1 MPRSDGQPH
10 AALRPASAENLAAAD
25 TFHAGTKTVCP
36 LAPDDGGL
44 VGTFHGAAFDRKSLT
59 LERFAHHSV
68 KEHRRLNSVRSLWIT
83 RVRAEYND
91 GDGLRTAPALFSGLS
106 P

>member
-1 MPRSDGQPH
+1 MPRSDCQPH
-10 AALRPASAENLAAAD
+10 AALRSTSAQDLAAAN
-25 TFHAGTKTVCP
+25 TLHTGTKTVSP
-36 LAPDDGGL
+36 LAADDGGL
-44 VGTFHGAAFDRKSLT
+44 VGTFHGAAFDGKSLT